1 MVDGLWSVVPRPSKM
16 ARLPTIDYRPLT
28 RLLPCILFTTT
39 SCANVVNYTDP
50 AGPRFA
56 DQAQPAAE
64 PSALKVVTFNIR
76 YAREIDSAIAV
87 LMQDPALHDADVIA
101 LQEMDEDGVRRIA
114 GALGMSYVY
123 YPAVHH
129 PVDKKDFG
137 PALLARWPIED
148 DRKVILPHLSLSRHA
163 QRVAVTGRVNIG
175 GEMVQLYAVHLAN
188 SLEVSYAGQKDQLDA
203 LLNDADSVGLPVI
216 IAGDFNSYE
225 VAGEALSRGYS
236 WPTSGVVAS
245 HHGLRLDHVL
255 YRGLGT
261 APDSADVVHDVR
273 GASDHH
279 PVWAMVPVKQ
289 VTKEPA
295 ADGL

>member
-1 MVDGLWSVVPRPSKM
+1 M

-28 RLLPCILFTTT
+28 RFLAFILLST

-56 DQAQPAAE
+56 DQTPPAAE

-76 YAREIDSAIAV
+76 YAREIDSAIVV
-87 LMQDPALHDADVIA
+87 LTQDPGLHGADVIA
-101 LQEMDEDGVRRIA
+101 LEEMDEDGVQRIA
-114 GALGMSYVY
+114 SALGMSYVY

-188 SLEVSYAGQKDQLDA
+188 SLEVSYGGQKDQLDA

-261 APDSADVVHDVR
+261 APDSADVVLYTEFTSRAAFDAYYVHPAHKALATFIQTVR
-273 GASDHH
+273 VNRLVIDYEA
-279 PVWAMVPVKQ
+279 
-289 VTKEPA
+289 
-295 ADGL
+295 